1 MASQEHELSADRKA
15 HLLLAHASGFGNAD
29 IGLVFTGAKES
40 LLKAG
45 ALKKVSEVSVW
56 VM

>member
-15 HLLLAHASGFGNAD
+15 HSLLAYASGAGNED
-29 IGLVFTGAKES
+29 IGLMFMGAKES

>member
-15 HLLLAHASGFGNAD
+15 HSLLAYASGAGNED
-29 IGLVFTGAKES
+29 IGLVFTGTEKS

-45 ALKKVSEVSVW
+45 KLKKMSEVSVW

>member
-15 HLLLAHASGFGNAD
+15 HSLLAYASGAGNED
-29 IGLVFTGAKES
+29 IGLMFMGAKES

-45 ALKKVSEVSVW
+45 RLRR
-56 VM
+56 